1 MTRRLIPLIER
12 RSRPVRLRREEAI
25 FLLTHARHLIEVA
38 PTLEHRVYNLTP
50 RGFVGFFDGPMNR
63 YAIEPK
69 IPWPNLRMLLGFP
82 TQPGGNATE
91 PPGGLLAVL
100 ADEFASR
107 LEAVN
112 RVGLVAGYG
121 EVSNVSPFLRG
132 KLRTAEQLR
141 SAAAGAFPDRFH
153 IDEPVFDLHTPWHRI
168 LKATAAVLLSNFEL
182 PGGVLQRVKVAIEPL
197 DVVPSQPATEAD
209 FTATIAEPRA
219 TGYLPLLDVCRL
231 ILDGV
236 TCADPLGM
244 KLNAFLVD
252 LGRMF
257 ERYLISALQ
266 QELGQHTEW
275 RVEAHPPFMIG
286 PTELQPDILIRYRG
300 APWAVLDA
308 KWKRSKHEA
317 ADLHQVL
324 AYASITGA
332 KQVALVY
339 PSRRDERIRYTTP
352 GGLVQVS
359 LYRLRVVGTR
369 EELAQSVAALAR
381 TVRKG

>member
-1 MTRRLIPLIER
+1 LTRRLVPLIER
-12 RSRPVRLRREEAI
+12 RTRPVRLRRDEAI

-38 PTLEHRVYNLTP
+38 RTLEHRVYNLTP

-63 YAIEPK
+63 YVIAPK

-82 TQPGGNATE
+82 PQSGGDTIG
-91 PPGGLLAVL
+91 PPGGLLTVL

-107 LEAVN
+107 LEVVN
-112 RVGLVAGYG
+112 RAGLVAGYG
-121 EVSNVSPFLRG
+121 EASNVSPFLRG

-168 LKATAAVLLSNFEL
+168 LKTTAAVLLNNPDL
-182 PGGVLQRVKVAIEPL
+182 PESVRLRVRVTMEPL
-197 DVVPSQPATEAD
+197 EVVPSGSATEGD
-209 FTATIAEPRA
+209 FAATIAEPRA
-219 TGYLPLLDVCRL
+219 AGYLPLLEVCRL

-257 ERYLISALQ
+257 ERYLITALQ
-266 QELGQHTEW
+266 EEFSHHTEW
-275 RVEAHPPFMIG
+275 RVEAHPPFSIG
-286 PTELQPDILIRYRG
+286 PTELQPDILIRHHA

-308 KWKRSKHEA
+308 KWKRAKHEA

-324 AYASITGA
+324 AYASLTGA
-332 KQVALVY
+332 KKVGLVY
-339 PSRRDERIRYTTP
+339 PSRRDEHIHYATP
-352 GGLVQVS
+352 GGSVQVS
-359 LYRLRVVGTR
+359 LYRLRVVGSR
-369 EELAQSVAALAR
+369 EELANSVAGLVR
-381 TVRKG
+381 SVRKE